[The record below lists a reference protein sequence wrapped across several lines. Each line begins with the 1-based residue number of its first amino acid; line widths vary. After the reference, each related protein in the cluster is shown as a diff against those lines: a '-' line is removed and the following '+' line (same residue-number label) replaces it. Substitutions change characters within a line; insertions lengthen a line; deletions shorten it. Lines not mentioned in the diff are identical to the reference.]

1 MKTYTHLVFDIDG
14 TLLNTEQAVLHS
26 LQWALGRQ
34 GIALRTEDLRFALG
48 IPGKDALRRFQLD
61 HPEQVLREWDAKY
74 TEFLQEV
81 TIFDGIIELLGTLR
95 DHGIALGV
103 VTSKTQIELAQDF
116 SALGLD
122 QYFEL
127 IVTADDTVGH
137 KPDPEPMLNYLKRS
151 GAKPKPRF
159 ISAMPTTICNVR
171 CAPDAIVR
179 WLDGGGT
186 TGRPQPRP
194 GFCRKSAM
202 C

>member
-1 MKTYTHLVFDIDG
+1 M
-14 TLLNTEQAVLHS
+14 
-26 LQWALGRQ
+26 
-34 GIALRTEDLRFALG
+34 
-48 IPGKDALRRFQLD
+48 D

-151 GAKPKPRF
+151 GAK
-159 ISAMPTTICNVR
+159 AETTIYIGDADYDLQ
-171 CAPDAIVR
+171 CALRAGCDCALAGWGRNDRPA
-179 WLDGGGT
+179 T
-186 TGRPQPRP
+186 TPTWFLPQVSDVLKLA
-194 GFCRKSAM
+194 GLNASSSH
-202 C
+202 